1 MPVVV
6 HNRLHADADISG
18 NAFFP
23 VLSLNDFQKTQRIDS
38 KVPEELLRDVL
49 ASAITRI
56 QRAALQWQCQ
66 KIAEGYD
73 ELEAVPADTI
83 GKESVLVA
91 AYRLA
96 VYLRAKGEL
105 LKHYSHYDLT
115 AKGADKAEHSRRQ
128 GNWYLGEASK
138 QLRVLIGK
146 PATRVSSL

>member
-6 HNRLHADADISG
+6 HNRLHDDAPITSNG
-18 NAFFP
+18 FFP
-23 VLSLNDFQKTQRIDS
+23 DLSLEDFQKTQRIDS

-66 KIAEGYD
+66 QIEKGYD
-73 ELEAVPADTI
+73 ELIKVPA
-83 GKESVLVA
+83 GVVGEESVLVA

-115 AKGADKAEHSRRQ
+115 AKGVDKAEHNHQQ
-128 GNWYLGEASK
+128 GSWYLGESSR
-138 QLRVLIGK
+138 QIRVLIGK
-146 PATRVSSL
+146 PATRVSNL